1 MTIKIVTDSTC
12 DLPEEV
18 IAEHDITIVP
28 LYINMDGES
37 YLDGVEISR
46 QEFYERLPNCQ
57 DVPTTSAPGPG
68 RVTKVYERLAE
79 DGTTEIISIHI
90 SATLSNMVNV
100 ARIAADAVKGIIPVT
115 VFDSS
120 QITLGTGLLV
130 QAAAEAVRAGS
141 SVAQTVTALEE
152 RARRTYTFAALDTLE
167 FLRRSGRVGWL
178 QAGLGALLKIK
189 PLLKMHQGEATTE
202 KVRTTRGAFNR
213 LSDLASELA
222 PLEQLALVH
231 AHAQEK
237 VETLRQHIEHLL
249 PENELMPEQDPL
261 IGEVTP
267 VIGTHVGPNAVGL
280 ICVKAP
286 VT

>member
-1 MTIKIVTDSTC
+1 MTTKIVTDSTC
-12 DLPEEV
+12 DLPEEI
-18 IAEHDITIVP
+18 IAEYDITIIP

-37 YLDGVEISR
+37 YLDGIELSR
-46 QEFYERLPNCQ
+46 QEFYERLPTCES
-57 DVPTTSAPGPG
+57 VPTTSAPGPG
-68 RVTKVYERLAE
+68 RLTKVYERLAE
-79 DGTTEIISIHI
+79 EGATEIISIHI

-100 ARIAADAVKGIIPVT
+100 ARMAADAVKEIPVT
-115 VFDSS
+115 VVDSS
-120 QITLGTGLLV
+120 QITMGTGLLV
-130 QAAAEAVRAGS
+130 QAAAEAVRAGR
-141 SVAQTVTALEE
+141 SVAQTVASLEE
-152 RARRTYTFAALDTLE
+152 RARHTYTFAALDTLE

-231 AHAQEK
+231 THAQDKAEA
-237 VETLRQHIEHLL
+237 LRQHIRDLI
-249 PENELMPEQDPL
+249 PESNHSREQEPL

-267 VIGTHVGPNAVGL
+267 VIGAHVGPNAVGL
-280 ICVKAP
+280 VCVKAP
-286 VT
+286 TT